1 MKKYITL
8 LSFAALMGASSCSEK
23 ELELGP
29 YNSVTITQAYDT
41 ETDYANAARG
51 MYSRN
56 VGGLSGLIG
65 GSYYGGTM
73 LSLPDILT
81 DNAIICQKGRLTY
94 RLQQDFKY
102 TPDITWDMW
111 TQAYSTIRRANGIL
125 ENVDKLPE
133 GAAKNNFKGEALAV
147 RALAHFDMVRVYGKA
162 FTQATEADLG
172 VPYVTT
178 TDPAA
183 RPARESVKSNYSKI
197 EADLKAAVGLI
208 GASNGVYR
216 FNKSSA
222 YGLLSRLY
230 LYMGQWQNCVDA
242 STESLKIAS
251 DPGSLTS
258 FPNIWKDASN
268 AGVLLKLQIVDR
280 DALSPGVEY
289 SQSSASGVR
298 SEYVA
303 DFDLFSL
310 YKATDVRKNAYIGSS
325 VFSGSRY
332 NNIIKYSGRA
342 TGNVNVIDPK
352 VLRVAEIWLNRAE
365 AYAQLGKDT
374 EALADLNALRKSR
387 YSDYTAG
394 TETGNPLKAEIDLQR
409 RLELAFEGHRFFDI
423 KRKNLAVQRSA
434 KGDLFDGTGK
444 TFTTRTLAAGSTFFQ
459 LPLPTI
465 ELRVNTNI
473 VQNPGY

>member
-1 MKKYITL
+1 
-8 LSFAALMGASSCSEK
+8 
-23 ELELGP
+23 
-29 YNSVTITQAYDT
+29 
-41 ETDYANAARG
+41 
-51 MYSRN
+51 
-56 VGGLSGLIG
+56 
-65 GSYYGGTM
+65 
-73 LSLPDILT
+73 
-81 DNAIICQKGRLTY
+81 
-94 RLQQDFKY
+94 
-102 TPDITWDMW
+102 
-111 TQAYSTIRRANGIL
+111 
-125 ENVDKLPE
+125 
-133 GAAKNNFKGEALAV
+133 
-147 RALAHFDMVRVYGKA
+147 
-162 FTQATEADLG
+162 
-172 VPYVTT
+172 VTT

-208 GASNGVYR
+208 GGTNGVYR

-258 FPNIWKDASN
+258 FPSIWKDASN
-268 AGVLLKLQIVDR
+268 AGVLLKLQLVDK
-280 DALSPGVEY
+280 DAVSPGVEY

-303 DFDLFSL
+303 DFELFSL
-310 YKATDVRKNAYIGSS
+310 YRATDVRKNAYIGSS
-325 VFSGSRY
+325 VFSGSKY
-332 NNIIKYSGRA
+332 NNIIKYAGRA

-352 VLRVAEIWLNRAE
+352 VLRVAEIWLNRSE
-365 AYAQLGKDT
+365 AYAQLGKDA